1 MQQYYFD
8 DQGRFVIENYAQAK
22 PFSSFLPGIAGVQG
36 IPLWAYYVNRGQ
48 GIASFG
54 VEDKNGAIM
63 EFFPANRSYSL
74 VPIHGFRT
82 FLKVKM
88 QGEWSYVEPFSAVHP
103 VEREQQKC

>member
-63 EFFPANRSYSL
+63 EFFRPTAAIVSCRYMA
-74 VPIHGFRT
+74 F
-82 FLKVKM
+82 
-88 QGEWSYVEPFSAVHP
+88 
-103 VEREQQKC
+103 ERF